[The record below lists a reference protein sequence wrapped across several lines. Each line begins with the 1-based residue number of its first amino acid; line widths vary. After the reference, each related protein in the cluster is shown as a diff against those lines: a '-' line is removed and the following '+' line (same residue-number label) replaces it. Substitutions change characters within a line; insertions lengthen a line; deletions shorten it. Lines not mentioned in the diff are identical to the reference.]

1 MIVTAEQKQMI
12 NVSLTRETIIQI
24 AKTAIITSFDKG
36 LSPERYYSIKE
47 NNLCV
52 RKRISAHNRD
62 LYEYHALRVAS
73 DTDKIMVSALTALNN
88 YEG

>member
-12 NVSLTRETIIQI
+12 NVTLSRETIIQI

-36 LSPERYYSIKE
+36 LSPERYYSIRE

-52 RKRISAHNRD
+52 RKRISTHNKD
-62 LYEYHALRVAS
+62 LYEYHVLRLAS
-73 DTDKIMVSALTALNN
+73 ESDKIMVSALTALNN
-88 YEG
+88 YEN